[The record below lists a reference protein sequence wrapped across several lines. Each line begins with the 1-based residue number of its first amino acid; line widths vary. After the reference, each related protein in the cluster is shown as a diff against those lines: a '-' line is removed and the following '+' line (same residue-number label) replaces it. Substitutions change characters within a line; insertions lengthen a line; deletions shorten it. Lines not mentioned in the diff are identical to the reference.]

1 MTDPVYE
8 ELWLLDPAAIA
19 TPTQVQGLPTLNA
32 EALEDWIA
40 KVHQF
45 QHRARHAPLPRQP
58 DLFGGVEIHPGD
70 PYQVDPFAL
79 DSYPFNF
86 YESAQG
92 PQQPAIYF
100 VRDTQA
106 HIILYIGEAK
116 NARDRWKGVHDC
128 KRYVTNY
135 RTQHFE
141 CQSSCR
147 IDIGFWLDA
156 FPDAH
161 RRQDQEQTLIQRW
174 RSPFNKENWHHWAT
188 PFTEGR

>member
-86 YESAQG
+86 YESA
-92 PQQPAIYF
+92 
-100 VRDTQA
+100 
-106 HIILYIGEAK
+106 
-116 NARDRWKGVHDC
+116 DRKST
-128 KRYVTNY
+128 RLN
-135 RTQHFE
+135 
-141 CQSSCR
+141 SS
-147 IDIGFWLDA
+147 
-156 FPDAH
+156 H
-161 RRQDQEQTLIQRW
+161 
-174 RSPFNKENWHHWAT
+174 
-188 PFTEGR
+188 